1 MVRSKNTNQKDGMA
15 NSQRAPRVEAWR
27 IIRCSKFSVVRNR
40 LWFEIGVV
48 RKSALFEN
56 QLSSDQLFD
65 HRFPRHA
72 EMKEQ

>member
-1 MVRSKNTNQKDGMA
+1 MEWQIDSARHEWKHGVS
-15 NSQRAPRVEAWR
+15 
-27 IIRCSKFSVVRNR
+27 SVVRNSE
-40 LWFEIGVV
+40 LFEIGVV

>member
-15 NSQRAPRVEAWR
+15 NSQRAPRVEAGR
-27 IIRCSKFSVVRNR
+27 IIRCSKSA
-40 LWFEIGVV
+40 WFEIAAV

-65 HRFPRHA
+65 HLFPRHA
-72 EMKEQ
+72 EMKE